1 MDDLDKLTESE
12 FLTFLEKTNFEFY
25 NNIDVPVIIINDLY
39 DYFVNNAEYF
49 TFEQGEVIDKEFWNL
64 GSGS

>member
-64 GSGS
+64 G